1 MHPYTRYIFAQM
13 REKIWNIILIGLAV
27 SVCSGLFL
35 IFSQSPYRADT
46 AFLIT
51 FKNSTET
58 DYYTVSRSAEYVGKA
73 LSEVVVSERFL
84 DTAIAAGFV
93 NPSSFSPDKKERL
106 KQWTKMVSVSRG
118 ADFGFLNVRV
128 FGDTNPSTQRTAK
141 AVAEILTTK
150 TKDFLGDTANVE
162 MKILSGPIVERN
174 PSFTELVLAAL
185 GGFILGAAL
194 SVFLLLFRLSGTYR
208 EPDRELSYR

>member
-1 MHPYTRYIFAQM
+1 MHPQTRYILAQI
-13 REKIWNIILIGLAV
+13 RENIGNIILVGLVVAV
-27 SVCSGLFL
+27 CAGSFL

-51 FKNSTET
+51 FKDSTEK

-84 DTAIAAGFV
+84 DTAVEAGLV
-93 NPSSFSPDKKERL
+93 NPGSFSTDKKERL
-106 KQWTKMVSVSRG
+106 KQWNKMVSVSRG

-128 FGDTNPSTQRTAK
+128 FGNTSLGTQRTAK

-150 TKDFLGDTANVE
+150 TAEFLGSTANVE

-174 PSFTELVLAAL
+174 PTFSELVLAAL
-185 GGFILGAAL
+185 GGFVLGATL
-194 SVFLLLFRLSGTYR
+194 RVFLILLYLSGVPRQSDEERFYQ
-208 EPDRELSYR
+208 